1 MSFTKG
7 YDTFVGERGV
17 TLSGGQKQRVSIAR
31 MLTQNAPI
39 MIFDDSFSAIDTET
53 DMRIRHALEQKFGT
67 ATIILIS
74 HRLTTISKADNI
86 IVMEQG
92 SIVEQGT
99 HEELVKNGGI
109 YQKIYE
115 IQSGVEEAVM
125 NEK

>member
-1 MSFTKG
+1 
-7 YDTFVGERGV
+7 
-17 TLSGGQKQRVSIAR
+17 
-31 MLTQNAPI
+31 

-53 DMRIRHALEQKFGT
+53 DMKIRHSLEKMFGS

-92 SIVEQGT
+92 KIVEQGT
-99 HEELVKNGGI
+99 HNDLIHNGGI

-125 NEK
+125 NEN